1 MVKPDKIHSLKDL
14 EMEKQRLKLEILKA
28 ENHIQTDYHNLLHS
42 FTLKNIASNMF
53 QDISAT
59 SSVVSKAFTIG
70 KSLFSRKKKKKQRED
85 TDEI

>member
-1 MVKPDKIHSLKDL
+1 MVKPEKIHSLKDL

-28 ENHIQTDYHNLLHS
+28 ENHIQTDYHNLLHA
-42 FTLKNIASNMF
+42 FTFKNIASNMI

-59 SSVVSKAFTIG
+59 STVVSKAFSIG